1 MKRPELTLDIKLIWP
16 RPLKTCTFQVEIDDL
31 PTSTLAQ
38 MIFQEVINFKNK
50 AIQHTDLSYFQF
62 VVLYIYSIKPYC
74 SIKNHLRRKRSI
86 LMRKIKKRK
95 YSLPIHIFIVRFY
108 ETSCTALHL

>member
-50 AIQHTDLSYFQF
+50 AIQHTDL
-62 VVLYIYSIKPYC
+62 
-74 SIKNHLRRKRSI
+74 
-86 LMRKIKKRK
+86 
-95 YSLPIHIFIVRFY
+95 
-108 ETSCTALHL
+108 